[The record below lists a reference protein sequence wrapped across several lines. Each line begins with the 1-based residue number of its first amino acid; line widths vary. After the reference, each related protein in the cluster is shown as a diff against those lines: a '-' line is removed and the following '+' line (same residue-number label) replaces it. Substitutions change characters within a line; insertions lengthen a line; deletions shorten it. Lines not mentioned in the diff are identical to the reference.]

1 MRDSTSLFDHQED
14 SADELTREFWG
25 DKSTWVSDDRRR
37 SSGRTM
43 QIRPADDQ
51 RDEYRLDH
59 TPTSMRAV
67 RDGIAAFKPKRRMR
81 DDSTGPVQRTRQH
94 GVVTGAT
101 PAPVDEPSP
110 RSSRRPSAE
119 TMAHSDA
126 SIADLGAGRYDYDDH
141 AYDLSDLDDPIPA
154 RRSAPVAV
162 AHASARRVDDR
173 REEHDD
179 LVALTPVSFG
189 DRLGLAAVDPA
200 VIRIGIVLL
209 ALVLALP
216 LALAMRGDDSSGAEL
231 QGDTVPAAPQTVA
244 ANGAQPVDAAAAA
257 SAPTETPTPASE
269 PVAADAGAGVDA
281 DTAAAPAATDTS
293 TNVSA
298 GSDSA
303 VADQAASTRTA
314 QADEPVEATVAS
326 DGAVAVVDEPAERV
340 TPDCSLD
347 YTAGAGD
354 SWYRIADAAGVTP
367 DELLA
372 QNMASLDTVILPGD
386 QICLP
391 AGSTVP
397 TAPTT
402 TAAPT
407 TTEAPTT
414 TAAPTTTQ
422 APTTTAAPTTTVAP
436 SETYSPTEVQALI
449 REIFPADQHEK
460 ALQVAWRESNY
471 IETADNGW
479 CCVGVF
485 QIYWTVHQ
493 SWLDDYGIYT
503 RDDLKNARKNITA
516 AYALYQSSGGWGPW
530 GG

>member
-25 DKSTWVSDDRRR
+25 DKSAWVSDDRRR

-43 QIRPADDQ
+43 QIRPADDE

-81 DDSTGPVQRTRQH
+81 NDSTGPVQRTRQH
-94 GVVTGAT
+94 GVVTGTT
-101 PAPVDEPSP
+101 PAPHDDPAPHS
-110 RSSRRPSAE
+110 RRRPSAE
-119 TMAHSDA
+119 TMAHSEA
-126 SIADLGAGRYDYDDH
+126 SIADLASGRYDYDDH
-141 AYDLSDLDDPIPA
+141 AYDLSDLDEPIPA
-154 RRSAPVAV
+154 RRSAAVPV
-162 AHASARRVDDR
+162 AHASARESADR
-173 REEHDD
+173 RVERDDD
-179 LVALTPVSFG
+179 LVALTPVTFG
-189 DRLGLAAVDPA
+189 DRFGLATVDPA
-200 VIRIGIVLL
+200 VIRVGIVLL

-216 LALAMRGDDSSGAEL
+216 LALAMRGDDSAGAEL
-231 QGDTVPAAPQTVA
+231 PGDTVPAAPQTVA
-244 ANGAQPVDAAAAA
+244 ANGVQPVDAAAAA
-257 SAPTETPTPASE
+257 STPTETPTTASA
-269 PVAADAGAGVDA
+269 PFAADAGAGVDA
-281 DTAAAPAATDTS
+281 DSAAEPAATDSSASVS
-293 TNVSA
+293 T

-303 VADQAASTRTA
+303 AVDQAASARTA
-314 QADEPVEATVAS
+314 QADEAVEATVAS
-326 DGAVAVVDEPAERV
+326 EGAVAVVDEPAERV

-402 TAAPT
+402 TAVPT
-407 TTEAPTT
+407 TTEAPAT
-414 TAAPTTTQ
+414 TAAPTTQ
-422 APTTTAAPTTTVAP
+422 APTTTAAPTTTVAS
-436 SETYSPTEVQALI
+436 SETYSPAEVQALI
-449 REIFPADQHEK
+449 RETWPEDQHEK

-503 RDDLKNARKNITA
+503 RDDLKNARKNIAA